1 MLCVRTRSGV
11 HTSVQQGLR
20 IDDVCQVVGL
30 QHLTPDNLDETSVEG
45 KIFRLER
52 KLKRNLPNDVRI
64 VLENQLTSLKY
75 ERDHPG
81 DSVSTSPAARR
92 DQASA
97 TKKSALNTG
106 ARRKVGAVAFEDSTP
121 TQTDAG
127 KQTIKKT
134 KRVNKAAPVIQH
146 PQTMHRMQDW
156 KAELDRRIREQQELD
171 AQASHSSEASG
182 GLLGSSGRGSGGSN
196 QMLEAIAAIGSELQP
211 TDSPLASLGKAFT
224 ESLSSLTSLL
234 GKDAE
239 SEEQEDSASD
249 VPALPPQ
256 TFSRRL

>member
-1 MLCVRTRSGV
+1 M
-11 HTSVQQGLR
+11 
-20 IDDVCQVVGL
+20 
-30 QHLTPDNLDETSVEG
+30 
-45 KIFRLER
+45 
-52 KLKRNLPNDVRI
+52 
-64 VLENQLTSLKY
+64 
-75 ERDHPG
+75 
-81 DSVSTSPAARR
+81 STSPAARR

-134 KRVNKAAPVIQH
+134 KKVNKAAPVIQH

-182 GLLGSSGRGSGGSN
+182 GLLGSSGRGSSN

-234 GKDAE
+234 
-239 SEEQEDSASD
+239 S
-249 VPALPPQ
+249 
-256 TFSRRL
+256 